1 MDGQVRMTRRLC
13 TEASE
18 TSIETEGGA
27 QVWAREIPEKSGMR
41 ARKGPR
47 NGNSL
52 GMSQPG
58 EKARRALRRVCR
70 RLCESLRSWA

>member
-52 GMSQPG
+52 GMSHPG
-58 EKARRALRRVCR
+58 EKARRALRRC
-70 RLCESLRSWA
+70 LSSAL